1 VIGGYPTVN
10 YGAVVMKYDSSGNFL
25 WQNLDADGSGLA
37 LLALAPMKLDAN
49 NNAYLAGSTMSQ
61 MGICK
66 VNSNGTSAW
75 ATTTSSGYA
84 VWFEFGQDSCIY
96 IVGGTTAK
104 LCENIITAN
113 SPLVNN
119 RELNTLEIYP
129 NPVATTLK
137 INSYQTMHFVEIFNA
152 TGKKVL
158 EISTIGNNIDVSM
171 LNQGIYYIRLIEN
184 ERILSSKFII
194 ER

>member
-1 VIGGYPTVN
+1 
-10 YGAVVMKYDSSGNFL
+10 
-25 WQNLDADGSGLA
+25 
-37 LLALAPMKLDAN
+37 MKLDAN

-75 ATTTSSGYA
+75 ATTTSSGYP
-84 VWFEFGQDSCIY
+84 VWFDFGTDSCIY

-113 SPLVNN
+113 SPLENN
-119 RELNTLEIYP
+119 KGINVLEIYP
-129 NPVATTLK
+129 NPVATTLQ
-137 INSYQTMHFVEIFNA
+137 INSEETMHFVEIYNA

-158 EISTIGNNIDVSM
+158 EITTNENNIDVSK
-171 LNQGIYYIRLIEN
+171 LNQGIYYIRLSEN
-184 ERILSSKFII
+184 QRMRSSKFII